1 VLARCAEERRR
12 VKIIIMTG
20 MDTPETR
27 ALPRRMTMAVRERRS
42 LRATANWQ
50 VWTVVF
56 VVLVLIMIVWLL
68 LG

>member
-1 VLARCAEERRR
+1 MAE
-12 VKIIIMTG
+12 
-20 MDTPETR
+20 
-27 ALPRRMTMAVRERRS
+27 RERPS